1 MNEMPPPVVAA
12 LGHRGW
18 SAVVDQAA
26 DEALRHGSVLHLV
39 HAAPVVDEAG
49 SRLLV
54 SAAGYAA
61 VRLGDRVPVTATIAP
76 MEAVPALAAIGQEA
90 ALVVVGRTRPSSHAH
105 PYARSATVGAAC
117 RVAAPVLSVP
127 EDWDPGDGPTTVV
140 VGVDEP
146 ERSAG
151 LLATAVVAARDRAAQ
166 LVVITTR
173 WRPPGA
179 GSAPLTH
186 VTDPGTAERSASVM
200 WAALS
205 RYGVQP
211 DDPWVSVVV
220 GDERPGEALL
230 AAARGATLLVLG
242 RHTALVPTGS
252 HLGPVARA
260 VLREAACPVLL
271 AAPEPHHWVE
281 PTVSRGHLVT
291 EVPTG

>member
-1 MNEMPPPVVAA
+1 MPAPVVAA
-12 LGHRGW
+12 LDHRGW
-18 SAVVDQAA
+18 SAVVDLAA
-26 DEALRHGSVLHLV
+26 DEALRRGSVLHLL
-39 HAAPVVDEAG
+39 HAAPAGDEAG
-49 SRLLV
+49 SSLV
-54 SAAGYAA
+54 LSAAGYARA
-61 VRLGDRVPVTATIAP
+61 RLDSEVPVTATIAP
-76 MEAVPALAAIGQEA
+76 TDAVAALAAFGHEA
-90 ALVVVGRTRPSSHAH
+90 ALVVIGRPQPGSHPH

-127 EDWDPGDGPTTVV
+127 ADWAPSDGPATVV

-151 LLATAVVAARDRAAQ
+151 LLATAVAAARDRAAQ

-179 GSAPLTH
+179 GSAPLTQ

-205 RYGVQP
+205 RYDVRP
-211 DDPWVSVVV
+211 DDPGVSVVV
-220 GDERPGEALL
+220 GDQRPGEALL
-230 AAARGATLLVLG
+230 VAARDASLLVLG
-242 RHTALVPTGS
+242 RHAALVPTGS

-260 VLREAACPVLL
+260 VLREATCPVLL

-281 PTVSRGHLVT
+281 PTVGRGHLGS
-291 EVPTG
+291 EVPTR

>member
-1 MNEMPPPVVAA
+1 
-12 LGHRGW
+12 
-18 SAVVDQAA
+18 
-26 DEALRHGSVLHLV
+26 VLHLV

-179 GSAPLTH
+179 GSAPLIH